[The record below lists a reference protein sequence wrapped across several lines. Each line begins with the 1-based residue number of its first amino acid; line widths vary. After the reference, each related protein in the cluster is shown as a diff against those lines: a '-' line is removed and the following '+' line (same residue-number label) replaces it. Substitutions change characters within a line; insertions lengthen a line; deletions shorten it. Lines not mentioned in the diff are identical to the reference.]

1 MKFSFLFLSLF
12 LLNCSSTK
20 NTNIIK
26 LRFIDEYVIPANT
39 IYKNTLVG
47 GLSGIDFHDNQYY
60 VVSDDKK
67 NLRYYNL
74 KIDFNKH
81 KINQVLIT
89 NITHLNLNKIYD
101 LESIR
106 VQKNHILIT
115 SEGNSDEIS
124 TPSILKVDFKG
135 NLFQEISSKNTFKNL
150 TPRHNG
156 TFESLSVN
164 NNYYFTAMEL
174 PFKEDGN
181 EPSLKKGKYPIRISK
196 INKKTNELENQYAYM
211 LDKIPRDS
219 KPSGKFL
226 VNGLTELIQVTKNTF
241 LTIERSYASGHKDG
255 GNNVKIYQ
263 IDISNAS
270 DITKINSLTNTK
282 YTPVKKELMFDFEWI
297 RGKLTKEKVDNIEG
311 ITFGPKLENGNKSLI
326 VIADNNF
333 NKFSKQLNQ
342 IIIFEVIP

>member
-1 MKFSFLFLSLF
+1 MKYSFLFLSLF